1 MTNDNNN
8 VIPFPQSQRQRAGS
22 AFYRWPV
29 HVCESVTL
37 DEFSDALQAAGLAV
51 HVDRSTR
58 SMFVHRGPNGQ
69 AA

>member
-1 MTNDNNN
+1 MPNENKI
-8 VIPFPQSQRQRAGS
+8 IPFPQPQRQRAGA

-37 DEFSDALQAAGLAV
+37 DEFSGALQAAGLAV
-51 HVDRSTR
+51 HVDRTTR
-58 SMFVHRGPNGQ
+58 SMFVHRGHDGQ

>member
-1 MTNDNNN
+1 MPNDNKI
-8 VIPFPQSQRQRAGS
+8 IPFRQPQRQRGGA

-37 DEFSDALQAAGLAV
+37 DEVSGALQSAGLAV
-51 HVDRSTR
+51 HVDRTTR
-58 SMFVHRGPNGQ
+58 SMFVHRGPNGH

>member
-1 MTNDNNN
+1 MPNDPKI
-8 VIPFPQSQRQRAGS
+8 IPFPQGQRQRAGA

-37 DEFSDALQAAGLAV
+37 DEVSGALRAAGFAV
-51 HVDRSTR
+51 HVDRTTR
-58 SMFVHRGPNGQ
+58 GMFVHRGPSGQ